1 MVRMAA
7 LARLGAGLGALG
19 ALSAVA
25 SDAQAPPAASGEVAI
40 SIRGESDQLIG
51 HQNERTAATAGGSE
65 TVRQVETAFTVS
77 GHGPTRYSETLQIK
91 VDEQGAPQ
99 SWQWRRSI
107 DDRVLTVDLERAGA
121 LFKGVAVGGGERHA
135 VSAAIPALPIGDPDA
150 LAPLMSEPAAPRS
163 WSIAEFDPVALQFRP
178 VQLALA
184 KRTGADHAAD
194 HAYVLT
200 LSRAGRL
207 QSVRWLVYE
216 QGRLVEA
223 RQPLLGSARSYRR
236 DDGPLTKED
245 VLSRGRVVAHEQYRP
260 NVHMTQRA
268 ALGQIRYDFGA
279 PADVAVVLPETG
291 EQRVRREG
299 DGWQVDI
306 CRDCGPALPPT
317 ETDRRQWTRPSQW
330 IQSDDAGFREKAA
343 QARRG
348 AKTDEAVMDRLAVAA
363 RVRLPRIDF
372 DGYVSAR
379 TAWRRRAGDCTEDA
393 LVLTA
398 LGRAAGIPARVVH
411 GLVFSPGRYHGA
423 SNAFMPHSWVIAFV
437 DGRWKSFD
445 ISLNGFDATH
455 IALSLGDGEPE
466 AMVEANQIA
475 ALLDWRAIAEVRKRP
490 VDP

>member
-1 MVRMAA
+1 MKKRVVAKAAMVRIGV
-7 LARLGAGLGALG
+7 LAGFSLLG
-19 ALSAVA
+19 AVA
-25 SDAQAPPAASGEVAI
+25 SDAQAPPATGGEVTIA
-40 SIRGESDQLIG
+40 IRGESDQLIG
-51 HQNERTAATAGGSE
+51 HQNERTTATAGGSE
-65 TVRQVETAFTVS
+65 SVRQVESAFTVS
-77 GHGPTRYSETLQIK
+77 GHGPTQFSETLHIK
-91 VDEQGAPQ
+91 LDEQGAPQ
-99 SWQWRRSI
+99 RWQWRRSI
-107 DDRVLTVDLERAGA
+107 DDRVLTVDLERTGG
-121 LFKGVAVGGGERHA
+121 LFKGAAVGGGERHA
-135 VSAAIPALPIGDPDA
+135 VSAPVPALPIGDPEA
-150 LAPLMSEPAAPRS
+150 LAPLMNEPAAARS

-178 VQLALA
+178 VALALA
-184 KRTGADHAAD
+184 KRTGTD

-200 LSRAGRL
+200 LSRGGRL
-207 QSVRWLVYE
+207 QSVRWLSYV
-216 QGRLVEA
+216 QGLLVEA

-279 PADVAVVLPETG
+279 PTDVAIVLPETG

-299 DGWQVDI
+299 DAWQVDI
-306 CRDCGPALPPT
+306 CRDCGPALLPT
-317 ETDRRQWTRPSQW
+317 EAERAQWTRPSQW
-330 IQSDDAGFREKAA
+330 IQSADAGFREKAA
-343 QARRG
+343 RARRG
-348 AKTDEAVMDRLAVAA
+348 AKTDEAVMERLAVAA
-363 RVRLPRIDF
+363 RARLPRIDF

-393 LVLTA
+393 LVLAA
-398 LGRAAGIPARVVH
+398 LGRAAGIPVRVVH

-466 AMVEANQIA
+466 AMVEANQVA

>member
-1 MVRMAA
+1 MKKRVVAKAAMVRIGV
-7 LARLGAGLGALG
+7 LAGFGLLG
-19 ALSAVA
+19 AVA
-25 SDAQAPPAASGEVAI
+25 SDAQAQAPAGGEVAI
-40 SIRGESDQLIG
+40 AIRGENDQLIG
-51 HQNERTAATAGGSE
+51 HQNERATATAGGSE
-65 TVRQVETAFTVS
+65 SVRQVESAFTVS
-77 GHGPTRYSETLQIK
+77 GHGPTQFSETLHIK
-91 VDEQGAPQ
+91 LDEKGAPQ
-99 SWQWRRSI
+99 RWQWRRSI
-107 DDRVLTVDLERAGA
+107 DDRVLTVDLERAG
-121 LFKGVAVGGGERHA
+121 GVFRGAAVGGGERHA

-150 LAPLMSEPAAPRS
+150 LAPLMSEPIAPRS

-178 VQLALA
+178 VALALA
-184 KRTGADHAAD
+184 KRTDAD

-200 LSRAGRL
+200 LSRGGRL
-207 QSVRWLVYE
+207 QSVRWLSYA

-223 RQPLLGSARSYRR
+223 RQPLLGSARSYRL
-236 DDGPLTKED
+236 DDSPLTKED

-279 PADVAVVLPETG
+279 PAEVAIVLPETG

-299 DGWQVDI
+299 DVWQVDI
-306 CRDCGPALPPT
+306 CRDCGPALLPT
-317 ETDRRQWTRPSQW
+317 EAERAQWTRPSQW
-330 IQSDDAGFREKAA
+330 IQSADAGFREKAA
-343 QARRG
+343 RARRG
-348 AKTDEAVMDRLAVAA
+348 AKTDEAVMVRLAVAA
-363 RVRLPRIDF
+363 RARLPRIDF

-393 LVLTA
+393 LVLAA
-398 LGRAAGIPARVVH
+398 LGRAAGIPVRVVH

-466 AMVEANQIA
+466 AMVEANQVA